1 MERYNPDKWEYSKY
15 DTELYNF
22 RPLLEEMLGRSDLE
36 KLHNYVDY
44 PELFTLKTEQSTIYH
59 KEFYK
64 KVRGSDFLE
73 KYNHFVEN
81 IIKPHFGGD
90 KVVFQKIPTF
100 RTQFLEN
107 ISVGKWHRDKDYS
120 HSKDEKNFFLSMT
133 DSINT
138 NAVWAESEP
147 NKSDYNPLNSK
158 YGEYIKWDGAN
169 CRHGNK
175 KNEEGFTRVSFDFRA
190 MAHSDYIEFE
200 RQGKES
206 IHAKV
211 KMVIGEYYEVI

>member
-1 MERYNPDKWEYSKY
+1 
-15 DTELYNF
+15 
-22 RPLLEEMLGRSDLE
+22 
-36 KLHNYVDY
+36 
-44 PELFTLKTEQSTIYH
+44 
-59 KEFYK
+59 
-64 KVRGSDFLE
+64 
-73 KYNHFVEN
+73 
-81 IIKPHFGGD
+81 
-90 KVVFQKIPTF
+90 
-100 RTQFLEN
+100 
-107 ISVGKWHRDKDYS
+107 
-120 HSKDEKNFFLSMT
+120 MT

-138 NAVWAESEP
+138 NAVWEESEP